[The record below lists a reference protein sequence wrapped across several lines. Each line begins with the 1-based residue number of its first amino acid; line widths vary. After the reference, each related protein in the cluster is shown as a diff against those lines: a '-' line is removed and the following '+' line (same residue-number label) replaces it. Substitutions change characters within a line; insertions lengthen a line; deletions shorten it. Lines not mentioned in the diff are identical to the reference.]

1 MRTSKTFYAS
11 FQCIC
16 APLLDTEGLMYAGVA
31 VATPAT
37 AYTVW
42 VASLTVP
49 AVTVSYT
56 HKLIPIYK
64 TIQSVLSDK
73 HFLNVSLSI
82 SYSCLVR
89 MKSVLSNTIKL

>member
-1 MRTSKTFYAS
+1 
-11 FQCIC
+11 
-16 APLLDTEGLMYAGVA
+16 MYAGVA
-31 VATPAT
+31 DATPAT

-49 AVTVSYT
+49 AVAVSYT

-73 HFLNVSLSI
+73 HFLKVSLSI

-89 MKSVLSNTIKL
+89 MKSVLSKTIKL